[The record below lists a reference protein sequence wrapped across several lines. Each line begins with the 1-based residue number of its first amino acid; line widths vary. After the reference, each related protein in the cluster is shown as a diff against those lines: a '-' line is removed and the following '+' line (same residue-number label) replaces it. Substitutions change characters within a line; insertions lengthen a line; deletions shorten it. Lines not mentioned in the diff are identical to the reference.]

1 MSHKIRAD
9 TKTCVWK
16 VVRVEDLS
24 QGNIEGIVT
33 SFEFEKRESLYY
45 TENEA

>member
-1 MSHKIRAD
+1 
-9 TKTCVWK
+9 

-45 TENEA
+45 MEDEA